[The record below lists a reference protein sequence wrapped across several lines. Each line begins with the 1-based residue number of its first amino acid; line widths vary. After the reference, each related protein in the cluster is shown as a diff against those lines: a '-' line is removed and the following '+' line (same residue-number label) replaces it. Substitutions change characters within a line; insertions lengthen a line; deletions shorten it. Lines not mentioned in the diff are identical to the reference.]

1 MNRISTNESFPR
13 NIILSIDG
21 DESNY
26 QLNLSSFRNYFQDA
40 LGSGKAPQDAVE
52 DATEKLRRLVEK
64 RKQIFI
70 PKPGV
75 KRDTPLKRE
84 IEERVE
90 KEKPLSVKKLEEEGD
105 IFKRKTKSNRKE
117 KILKQISDSTGVV
130 DDGLNELYSLFLGK
144 RKNFPTENIAIKKTI
159 EQYNS
164 KKAPEE
170 KKVYTD
176 EEIARFI
183 PLVSQ
188 LDRSDS
194 RSNIVVF
201 KNYLKRGFS
210 LQESIERVKYLI
222 SSKNYMRENGIEIN
236 PANVKMF
243 LESDEDFGTIAR
255 QIIERAQEGKLGLDV
270 NKLYRK
276 ENEKEFVI
284 YNGER
289 IGLARLVQYLYNE
302 ETLKKKKFIFE
313 RLQDY
318 IYDYGLTIDD
328 AIAKVN
334 KTIRFFKF
342 KSTLTTMFPEDPNAA
357 IMIFEEHYLDD
368 DMSFEDALEETKKEI
383 YPSN

>member
-13 NIILSIDG
+13 NIILSIDAKEENY
-21 DESNY
+21 ESN
-26 QLNLSSFRNYFQDA
+26 LKAFKKYFNTA
-40 LGSGKAPQDAVE
+40 LDYRATPEVAVE
-52 DATEKLRRLVEK
+52 IASEKLEKFVKRNSEVFVEK
-64 RKQIFI
+64 SYL
-70 PKPGV
+70 KPAKNPRG
-75 KRDTPLKRE
+75 P
-84 IEERVE
+84 
-90 KEKPLSVKKLEEEGD
+90 KEKTEGLKSSVLQEEGLKFQKVERQKAKDSILKKL
-105 IFKRKTKSNRKE
+105 
-117 KILKQISDSTGVV
+117 SDGTGVV

-302 ETLKKKKFIFE
+302 ETLRNKKFIFE

-318 IYDYGLTIDD
+318 IYDYGITIDD